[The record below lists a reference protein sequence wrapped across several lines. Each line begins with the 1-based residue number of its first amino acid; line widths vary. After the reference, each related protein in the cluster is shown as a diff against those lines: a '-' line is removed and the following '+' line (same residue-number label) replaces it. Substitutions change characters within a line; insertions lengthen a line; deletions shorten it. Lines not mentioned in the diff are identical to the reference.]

1 MAVESHLLSRN
12 IMDVFLD
19 GFLIFIAIISGIGT
33 IVGSTAAIIKY
44 IRKPILDKLEKMD
57 IERNNSKKDTTKALS
72 SLHHQVQLVKAGN
85 LILCEA
91 LMQHDDKING
101 KVKLFRDKYFKEVY
115 SITNITE
122 EDVAGLENDSLDVL
136 LNDNEILDDL

>member
-1 MAVESHLLSRN
+1 
-12 IMDVFLD
+12 MDNVLD
-19 GFLIFIAIISGIGT
+19 YFVILVAIVGGLGT
-33 IVGSTAAIIKY
+33 IVGTVMGVIKY
-44 IRKPILDKLEKMD
+44 IRKPIFDKLDSMD
-57 IERNNSKKDTTKALS
+57 KERTEAKKETTKTLK

-115 SITNITE
+115 AITNI
-122 EDVAGLENDSLDVL
+122 NDSEIEDIEDTDLTEL
-136 LNDNEILDDL
+136 LNDEQLLDDL